1 MITPAI
7 SVLSAVEGLEVV
19 SPAFGTWVIPIAVTI
34 LIGLFL
40 IQSHGTAK
48 VGLLFGPIMVV
59 YFITLAVLG
68 VINILPRPDVLV
80 ALNPWYAVQFFITDG
95 ATAFL
100 ALGAVVLAVTVAE
113 ALYADL
119 CTFGRRPIP
128 VSWVYFVLPRLMY
141 NYMGQVDMTI
151 PS

>member
-7 SVLSAVEGLEVV
+7 SVLSAVVGLEVV
-19 SPAFGTWVIPIAVTI
+19 SPAFGTWVIPIAVAI
-34 LIGLFL
+34 LVGLFL

-80 ALNPWYAVQFFITDG
+80 ALNPWYSVQFFITDG
-95 ATAFL
+95 VTAFL
-100 ALGAVVLAVTVAE
+100 ALGAVVLPVTGAE
-113 ALYADL
+113 A
-119 CTFGRRPIP
+119 CRKSVG
-128 VSWVYFVLPRLMY
+128 
-141 NYMGQVDMTI
+141 
-151 PS
+151 